1 VGGLPQTFQITFFQ
15 AEIRL
20 PKKSCFAGKRSAVF
34 DYFQKELAVIMIQHP
49 KKTPVI
55 TVLQKPFN
63 DKILICFGI
72 QSVKVHIPKKRPG
85 VFGWR

>member
-1 VGGLPQTFQITFFQ
+1 
-15 AEIRL
+15 
-20 PKKSCFAGKRSAVF
+20 
-34 DYFQKELAVIMIQHP
+34 MIQHP

-72 QSVKVHIPKKRPG
+72 QSVKVHIPKKGLVYSGGDDIVVTPFK
-85 VFGWR
+85 VYF